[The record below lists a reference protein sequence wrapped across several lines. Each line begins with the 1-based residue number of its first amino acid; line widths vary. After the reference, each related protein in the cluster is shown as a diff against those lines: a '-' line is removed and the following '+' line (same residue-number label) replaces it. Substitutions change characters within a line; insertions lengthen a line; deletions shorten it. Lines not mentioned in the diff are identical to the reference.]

1 MMDFLDLLR
10 DQHPFDLLT
19 EEGLQRAGQNTRTRT
34 FAAGASILQ
43 RGGPPSD
50 CLFLIA
56 AGSVHLVSEDGA
68 GLPLDVGDFFG
79 HPSLISGLSPMVDVV
94 AQVETTVH
102 CLPGPIFKE
111 LLANPAFS
119 EFFLQDLGQRL
130 RRQGRSADLGR
141 DLLTPAGELG
151 LRPLITVTPDATVAD
166 AARAMRSARED
177 AVIAMEASGP
187 PLGIITDHDF
197 QTKVLAEDRGP
208 GTLVSEIMTRN
219 LKTLPEDTPA
229 HSALLFMLE
238 QGIHHLPLTRDD
250 AVIGLVTATDLLRHQ
265 TRNPVFL
272 SRFIERVEDPAELQH
287 YSRDAAALVE
297 RLVGGGLKVGQVG
310 RILANVNDSL
320 FHRLIAL
327 AERDLGAPPCAF
339 AWVVFGS
346 EGRMEQALLTDQ
358 DNALIYAEETPENAR
373 YFQALAG
380 RVVGDLQIAGFP
392 PCPGGY
398 MATNWCR
405 SLDAWQEL
413 MSSWVNTPT
422 PEALMM
428 AGIFFDFRVVAG
440 ELDIAS
446 LEDIVLDSADNE
458 LFTAYLAREALRF
471 RPPLNMF
478 RRISARDGRVDLKK
492 GGIAPLVAAGR
503 VFGIR
508 AGSGA
513 RPTRERYEAAHA
525 AGLISEDLSRIVI
538 ETYRFLL
545 GIRLREQL
553 EDLHH
558 GREAGNEVLLKRL
571 SSLEQRHL
579 KDAFG
584 VIRELQDL
592 VGRKF
597 RVDLLG
603 G

>member
-10 DQHPFDLLT
+10 DQHPFDLLG
-19 EEGLQRAGQNTRTRT
+19 EEELRRVGSHTRTRT
-34 FAAGASILQ
+34 FAAGATILH

-56 AGSVHLVSEDGA
+56 AGSVLLVSEDGA
-68 GLPLDVGDFFG
+68 GLPLEVGDFFG
-79 HPSLISGLSPMVDVV
+79 HPSLVSGLSPVVDVV
-94 AQVETTVH
+94 AQAELTVH
-102 CLPGPIFKE
+102 CLPGEIFKE
-111 LLANPAFS
+111 LLGNPDFS

-130 RRQGRSADLGR
+130 RRQGRANDLGR

-151 LRPLITVTPDATVAD
+151 LRPLITVLPGSSVAE
-166 AARAMRSARED
+166 AARAMRQARED
-177 AVIAMEASGP
+177 AVIVLEKGGP

-197 QTKVLAEDRGP
+197 QTKVLAEDKGP
-208 GTLVSEIMTRN
+208 ATLVSEVMTRG

-229 HSALLFMLE
+229 HTALLFMLE
-238 QGIHHLPLTRDD
+238 QGIHHLPLTRDE

-272 SRFIERVEDPAELQH
+272 TRFIERVQSPAELKN

-297 RLVGGGLKVGQVG
+297 RLVSGGLKVGQVG
-310 RILANVNDSL
+310 RIMASVNDSL

-327 AERDLGAPPCAF
+327 AENDLGAPPCAY

-358 DNALIYAEETPENAR
+358 DNALIYAEQNDENAR
-373 YFQALAG
+373 YFQALAE
-380 RVVGDLQIAGFP
+380 RVVRDLQTTGFP

-405 SLDAWQEL
+405 SLDGWREL
-413 MSSWVNTPT
+413 MSRWVAAPT

-440 ELDIAS
+440 GLDIEP
-446 LEDIVLDSADNE
+446 LERIVQESAQNE
-458 LFTAYLAREALRF
+458 LFSAFLAREALRF

-478 RRISARDGRVDLKK
+478 RRISATDGKVDLKK

-508 AGSGA
+508 AGSSA
-513 RPTRERYEAAHA
+513 RATRERFEAAHA
-525 AGLISEDLSRIVI
+525 EGLISEDLSRIVI
-538 ETYRFLL
+538 EAYRFLL

-553 EDLHH
+553 ADMAA
-558 GREAGNEVLLKRL
+558 GREVGNEVRLKRL

-584 VIRELQDL
+584 VIRELQERT
-592 VGRKF
+592 GRKF
-597 RVDLLG
+597 RVELLG

>member
-10 DQHPFDLLT
+10 GQHPFDQLTPDELL
-19 EEGLQRAGQNTRTRT
+19 RAGENTVTRT
-34 FAAGASILQ
+34 FAEGATILQ
-43 RGGPPSD
+43 RGGQPAT

-56 AGSVHLVSEDGA
+56 DGEVLLVGEDGA
-68 GLPLDVGDFFG
+68 GLPLEEGDFFG
-79 HPSLISGLSPMVDVV
+79 HPSLVSGLSPLVDVV
-94 AQVETTVH
+94 ARTQVVCH
-102 CLPGPIFKE
+102 CLPGDIFKG
-111 LLANPAFS
+111 LLANAAFS

-130 RRQGRSADLGR
+130 RRQIRGQDLGR

-151 LRPLITVTPDATVAD
+151 LRPLVTVPPSATVAQ
-166 AARAMRSARED
+166 AARAMRAANED
-177 AVIAMEASGP
+177 AVIVQDQ

-208 GTLVSEIMTRN
+208 ETPVREVMTPG
-219 LKTLPEDTPA
+219 LKTLPDETPA
-229 HSALLFMLE
+229 HTALLFMLE
-238 QGIHHLPLTRDD
+238 MGIHHLPLTRDD
-250 AVIGLVTATDLLRHQ
+250 EVIGLVTATDLLRHQ

-272 SRFIERVEDPAELQH
+272 SHFIERVDDPAELAG
-287 YSRDAAALVE
+287 YAADAAALVE
-297 RLVGGGLKVGQVG
+297 RLSGGGLMVGQVG
-310 RILANVNDSL
+310 RILAGVNDAL

-327 AERDLGAPPCAF
+327 AERDLGPPPCDY
-339 AWVVFGS
+339 AWLVFGS

-358 DNALIYAEETPENAR
+358 DNALVYADEGPDRQA
-373 YFQALAG
+373 YFEALAG
-380 RVVGDLQIAGFP
+380 RVVGDLQTAGFP

-398 MATNWCR
+398 MATSWCR
-405 SLDAWQEL
+405 SLAAWEEL
-413 MSSWVNTPT
+413 MASWVATPT

-440 ELDIAS
+440 GLDVAG
-446 LEDIVLDSADNE
+446 LERIILDSADNE
-458 LFTAYLAREALRF
+458 LFSAYLAREALRF

-478 RRISARDGRVDLKK
+478 RRISAKDGRVDLKS

-508 AGSGA
+508 AGSSA
-513 RPTRERYEAAHA
+513 RPTRERFEAART
-525 AGLISEDLSRIVI
+525 AGLVSEDLSRIVI

-545 GIRLREQL
+545 AIRLREQL
-553 EDLHH
+553 VDLKA
-558 GREAGNEVLLKRL
+558 GQEVGNEVQLKRL

-584 VIRELQDL
+584 VIRELQEL
-592 VGRKF
+592 TGRKF
-597 RVDLLG
+597 RVELLG